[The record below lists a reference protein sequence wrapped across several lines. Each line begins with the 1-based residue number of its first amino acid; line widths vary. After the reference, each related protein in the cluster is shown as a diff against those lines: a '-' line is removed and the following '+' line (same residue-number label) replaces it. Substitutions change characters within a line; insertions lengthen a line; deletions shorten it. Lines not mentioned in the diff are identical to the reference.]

1 MNKFN
6 KNLQKAIAASS
17 ALIGSVFLFGVIGF
31 WLQSKYN
38 NDFWL
43 IMCLVLGATFGL
55 YELYKQI
62 NR

>member
-6 KNLQKAIAASS
+6 KNIQKSIAASS
-17 ALIGSVFLFGVIGF
+17 ILIGSVLLFGIIGF
-31 WLQSKYN
+31 FLQSKYN